1 MGLKPIPLKRSI
13 THGIYPVEFKVA
25 VRPVEEKGF
34 VELKGGH
41 KLYKPDDLKERD
53 EHSAIEGE
61 IVAISPLAFTYE
73 NWPEGARK
81 PQVGDMAIFAR
92 FSGNTITGND
102 GVKYRIMNDKDIM
115 AIREVAR

>member
-13 THGIYPVEFKVA
+13 THGINPKEFKVV
-25 VRPVEEKGF
+25 VRLVEEKGY
-34 VELKGGH
+34 VELKGGF
-41 KLYKPDDLKERD
+41 KLHKPDDLKERD
-53 EHSAIEGE
+53 EHAAVEGE
-61 IVAISPLAFTYE
+61 IVAISPLAFNYAE
-73 NWPEGARK
+73 WPDRNDVPK
-81 PQVGDMAIFAR
+81 VGDMAIFAR